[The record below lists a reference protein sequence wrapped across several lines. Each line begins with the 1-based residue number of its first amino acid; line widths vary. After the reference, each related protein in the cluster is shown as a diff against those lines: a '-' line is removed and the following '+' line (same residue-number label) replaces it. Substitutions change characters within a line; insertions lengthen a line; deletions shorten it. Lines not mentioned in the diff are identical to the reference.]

1 MTARCRS
8 PAQRY
13 GRPAFLRATG
23 LHRQRRSRTRK
34 THPSGPSEPL
44 APSRSRGTVKV
55 ACRRWTRGTGRFL
68 TQQESMPEARLLWP
82 WPALHSAC
90 THFGGL
96 SSASGLHGIVWKPAQ
111 CGRAFVRLRT
121 RRVGR
126 ARRLVLPRLPRR
138 SRLRRNR
145 ASPPDPPAPL
155 RPAGPLPGPAH
166 PRGIRLLRPARTPPP
181 AAGLRLRPRVRRPG
195 RLPRAQGP

>member
-96 SSASGLHGIVWKPAQ
+96 SSASGFHGVVWKPAQ
-111 CGRAFVRLRT
+111 CGRAFVRLSARLSQ
-121 RRVGR
+121 
-126 ARRLVLPRLPRR
+126 APEMRRLP
-138 SRLRRNR
+138 S
-145 ASPPDPPAPL
+145 S
-155 RPAGPLPGPAH
+155 AGFGCF
-166 PRGIRLLRPARTPPP
+166 PARHTPPQSAP
-181 AAGLRLRPRVRRPG
+181 SAIVWNTNISTSSVSSRRLTGAASQSRGC
-195 RLPRAQGP
+195 A